1 MEQENLQRFRFLI
14 KIARFWR
21 RFRDQFAAA
30 LDVSTDRKVE
40 LYVELSKSAGL
51 RDVVYWLQI
60 IFSAGIAT
68 LGLILNSSAVI
79 IGAMLI
85 SPLMGPIL
93 SAGLSLASGDLIL
106 AIRSSANLILS
117 TLAPIVF
124 AVILVAILPYKDIT
138 PEIDARTAP
147 NLLDLVIALFS
158 GAIGSIA
165 TCRQVRGVVTSIPG
179 VAIAVALMPPLC
191 VIGFGIGVAISI
203 GGGAGLSIA
212 GGGTLLFL
220 TNLVAITFTAMLV
233 FIALRIDTSKVRE
246 KVDLWKSTDRENL
259 FWRKLFSNFP
269 SLEKARQIR
278 SFSLRILMILLPL
291 LLISIPLSRSFAIF
305 QEQIATKQAQNRIA
319 TVARDIWT
327 NKGYAVGADGNV
339 RSYLDELRVEF
350 EGDSAR
356 LFMRV
361 FDNVPYTQEERTE
374 FVRRVAAELNR
385 DPETLSL
392 QLIEIPTS
400 AREKFS
406 PVIET
411 TPTPLTVLQTQTA
424 YLQKISSAVEKLE
437 LPGPAQMVDYSI
449 SIRPGSITNF
459 QLTYLSPR
467 DIEPDGKSLLLAE
480 LRRRLS
486 IPNLSLS
493 FNRISSEV
501 ESISFRR
508 NTAELTEES
517 AERLRSA
524 AGSLQAHSV
533 LRLRLMIKATEP
545 EKELAESRLA
555 AVKKIYS
562 EEFMIPDD
570 RIAASIVGGEE
581 MADTFQIFLRK

>member
-1 MEQENLQRFRFLI
+1 MEQQNLQRFRFLI
-14 KIARFWR
+14 KIARSWR
-21 RFRDQFAAA
+21 RFRDRFAAA

-106 AIRSSANLILS
+106 AIRSSTNLILS
-117 TLAPIVF
+117 TLAAIVF
-124 AVILVAILPYKDIT
+124 AVILVAFLPFKDIT

-158 GAIGSIA
+158 GAIGSVA

-191 VIGFGIGVAISI
+191 VIGFGVGVAISFD
-203 GGGAGLSIA
+203 ADKGLPIA
-212 GGGTLLFL
+212 GGGALLFL

-233 FIALRIDTSKVRE
+233 FIGLRVDTAKVRE

-269 SLEKARQIR
+269 SFEKAREIR
-278 SFSLRILMILLPL
+278 SFSLRLLMILLPL
-291 LLISIPLSRSFAIF
+291 LLISIPLSRSYAIF
-305 QEQIATKQAQNRIA
+305 QEQIATKQAQNRIVSA
-319 TVARDIWT
+319 AREVW
-327 NKGYAVGADGNV
+327 KPYAVDSEGNI
-339 RSYLDELRVEF
+339 RSYLDELRVEL
-350 EGDSAR
+350 EGEKATIV
-356 LFMRV
+356 MRV
-361 FDNVPYTQEERTE
+361 FDNVGYTQAERNE
-374 FVRRVAAELNR
+374 FVRRVADALGR
-385 DPETLSL
+385 APDSLSL

-400 AREKFS
+400 AREQFS

-411 TPTPLTVLQTQTA
+411 TPTPLTILQTQNLF
-424 YLQKISSAVEKLE
+424 LQEVGSAIEQME
-437 LPGPAQMVDYSI
+437 LPQPAQMIDYSI
-449 SIRPGSITNF
+449 SIRPDRITNF
-459 QLTYLSPR
+459 QISYLSPR
-467 DIEPDGKSLLLAE
+467 DIENDGKALLLTE
-480 LRRRLS
+480 MRRRLS

-501 ESISFRR
+501 EEISFRR
-508 NTAELTEES
+508 NSPELEQAS
-517 AERLRSA
+517 QDLLRSA
-524 AGSLQAHSV
+524 AASLQAHPA
-533 LRLRLMIKATEP
+533 LRLRLMIRAVDSNE
-545 EKELAESRLA
+545 ELTNERMEAVKRILVEEYKVSEERLA
-555 AVKKIYS
+555 TG
-562 EEFMIPDD
+562 
-570 RIAASIVGGEE
+570 IVEGEDLP
-581 MADTFQIFLRK
+581 DTFQIFLRR

>member
-1 MEQENLQRFRFLI
+1 MEQQNLQRFRFLI

-21 RFRDQFAAA
+21 RFRDKFAAA

-106 AIRSSANLILS
+106 AIRSSTNLILS
-117 TLAPIVF
+117 TLAAILF
-124 AVILVAILPYKDIT
+124 AVILVAFLPFKDIT

-158 GAIGSIA
+158 GAIGSVA

-191 VIGFGIGVAISI
+191 VIGFGVGVAISFDPDK
-203 GGGAGLSIA
+203 GLPIA
-212 GGGTLLFL
+212 GGGALLFL

-233 FIALRIDTSKVRE
+233 FLGLRVDTAKVRE

-269 SLEKARQIR
+269 SFEKAREIR
-278 SFSLRILMILLPL
+278 SFSLRLLMILLPL
-291 LLISIPLSRSFAIF
+291 LLISIPLSRSYAIF
-305 QEQIATKQAQNRIA
+305 QEQIATKQAQNRIVSA
-319 TVARDIWT
+319 AREIW
-327 NKGYAVGADGNV
+327 KPYAVDSEGNI

-350 EGDSAR
+350 KGDKATIV
-356 LFMRV
+356 MRV
-361 FDNVPYTQEERTE
+361 FDNVGYTQAERNE
-374 FVRRVAAELNR
+374 FVRRVADKLGRAP
-385 DPETLSL
+385 DSLSL

-400 AREKFS
+400 AREQFS

-411 TPTPLTVLQTQTA
+411 TPTPLTVLQTQNLF
-424 YLQKISSAVEKLE
+424 LQEIGSAIEQME
-437 LPGPAQMVDYSI
+437 LPQPAQMIDYSI
-449 SIRPGSITNF
+449 NIRPDRITNF
-459 QLTYLSPR
+459 QINYLSPR
-467 DIEPDGKSLLLAE
+467 DIENDGKALLLTE
-480 LRRRLS
+480 MRRRLS

-501 ESISFRR
+501 EEITFRR
-508 NTAELTEES
+508 NGPELEQES
-517 AERLRSA
+517 QDLLRSA
-524 AGSLQAHSV
+524 AASLQAHPA
-533 LRLRLMIKATEP
+533 LRLRVMIRAVDSNE
-545 EKELAESRLA
+545 ELTNERMEAVKRILVEEYKVSEERLA
-555 AVKKIYS
+555 TGIV
-562 EEFMIPDD
+562 EGDD
-570 RIAASIVGGEE
+570 LP
-581 MADTFQIFLRK
+581 DTFQIFLRR